1 MSSNAGETRS
11 LSQVANVNPI
21 LGAAAGAGAHA
32 PSGSSGARL
41 RFAPAAPCHAAHSL
55 ARDGCQGRLRGAR
68 SPPPPWARCC
78 SAEMRS
84 CQCPCSGP
92 PLRRRACA
100 PLIPAG
106 WEWYPR
112 AGEGNP
118 TRRSAAPV
126 RRGEGKAKAPSRPGK
141 RPPHQLL
148 CRLVTE
154 WPQLVPSEKPRSTV
168 TKTLGSRGRTGFKP
182 GLSRFLPRGPRG
194 RRATSPGPRFLI
206 WEVWAE
212 GLLCIRI
219 TKHY

>member
-1 MSSNAGETRS
+1 M
-11 LSQVANVNPI
+11 SQVANVNPI

-32 PSGSSGARL
+32 PSSPSGARL
-41 RFAPAAPCHAAHSL
+41 KFAPAAPCHAAHSL

-68 SPPPPWARCC
+68 SPPHPGLGAAALRCVHA
-78 SAEMRS
+78 SVLAPAHPSTADMH
-84 CQCPCSGP
+84 
-92 PLRRRACA
+92 

-106 WEWYPR
+106 WEWCPR

-118 TRRSAAPV
+118 TRRSAAPA
-126 RRGEGKAKAPSRPGK
+126 RRGEGKAKAPSRPRK

-154 WPQLVPSEKPRSTV
+154 WPQLVPSEKQRSTV

-182 GLSRFLPRGPRG
+182 GLSRFLPGGPRA
-194 RRATSPGPRFLI
+194 RRATSPGPRFLV

>member
-1 MSSNAGETRS
+1 MKRGRCRRWQTSIRFSGRRWSGRS
-11 LSQVANVNPI
+11 RPERPLWCPFKV
-21 LGAAAGAGAHA
+21 
-32 PSGSSGARL
+32 R
-41 RFAPAAPCHAAHSL
+41 
-55 ARDGCQGRLRGAR
+55 AR
-68 SPPPPWARCC
+68 SPLPRGPFIGPRRLPGPASGRTQPPPPWARCC

-92 PLRRRACA
+92 PLRCRACA

-106 WEWYPR
+106 WGWCPR

-182 GLSRFLPRGPRG
+182 GLSRFLPGGPRG
-194 RRATSPGPRFLI
+194 RRATSPGPRFLV